1 MEFEFF
7 IGIDVSK
14 NELDFSVQQGRHLLF
29 HREIS
34 NDAESIGGLLKE
46 LLKLPGFALSKAV
59 FCMEHTG
66 IYSNHLLASLYKKKA
81 CVCLEAASHQIRNSL
96 GNIRGK
102 NDKIDSIRIAE
113 YAYKNREELRL
124 WEPKRD
130 VVQQLASLSA
140 TRSRLIK
147 AKKMLKTP
155 LKEHSAFMGK
165 KIAKQDVLLCDK
177 TLKGIETDLSRVE
190 KAISEIIAADA
201 ELSRLFSLVT
211 SVSGVGKVTA
221 VQMLITTN
229 EFKDIHNP
237 KQYACYAGVAPFT
250 KESGIFKGKGRVSH
264 MANKKVK
271 TLLHLA
277 AIVAIQYN
285 PDLKLFYERKVKVEK
300 KNKMSVIN
308 AVRNKLILRIFACVN
323 QNRPYEKNYYKLVA

>member
-1 MEFEFF
+1 MPA
-7 IGIDVSK
+7 
-14 NELDFSVQQGRHLLF
+14 Q
-29 HREIS
+29 
-34 NDAESIGGLLKE
+34 
-46 LLKLPGFALSKAV
+46 
-59 FCMEHTG
+59 
-66 IYSNHLLASLYKKKA
+66 KKA
-81 CVCLEAASHQIRNSL
+81 HICLEAASHIRNSL

-113 YAYKNREELRL
+113 YAYKNREGLRL

-130 VVQQLASLSA
+130 VIQQLAYLAA

-155 LKEHSAFMGK
+155 LKEYNSFMKNG
-165 KIAKQDVLLCDK
+165 IAKQSMVLCDK
-177 TLKGIETDLSRVE
+177 ALKGIEADLVKVE
-190 KAISEIIAADA
+190 KTITAIITADQ

-211 SVSGVGKVTA
+211 SVGGIGKVTA

-285 PDLKLFYERKVKVEK
+285 PDLKRYYERKVNQEK
-300 KNKMSVIN
+300 KNKMSAIN
-308 AVRNKLILRIFACVN
+308 AVRNKLILRVFACVN
-323 QNRPYEKNYYKLVA
+323 QNRKYENNYHKLVA